1 MAVLR
6 LCAALQMS
14 FISLAVLICILGLT
28 AFTDASVSPPPVQF
42 GHQLV
47 NLFAMNATYINL
59 NHGSFGVV
67 PRVVTADM
75 HRWDALTEEC
85 PDCFYRYTA
94 RPLLSNV
101 LSSLARYVS
110 ADPADVVFIE
120 NASEGVNTIIRSIHV
135 PAGKKLLFLNTAYGM
150 VKNVMQYGFVQFVCF
165 PPLIFC
171 SSSSPPP
178 PCF

>member
-1 MAVLR
+1 LR
-6 LCAALQMS
+6 LCAALQMQ
-14 FISLAVLICILGLT
+14 FISLAVLICILGLL
-28 AFTDASVSPPPVQF
+28 ASTDASVFSPPVQF

-47 NLFAMNATYINL
+47 DMFAMNATYINL
-59 NHGSFGVV
+59 NHGSYGVV

-75 HRWDALTEEC
+75 HKWDALTEEC

-101 LSSLARYVS
+101 LTSLAHYVG

-150 VKNVMQYGFVQFVCF
+150 VKNVMQYDLF
-165 PPLIFC
+165 
-171 SSSSPPP
+171 SSSCVSHPSHFAQSTPLL